1 MSRGSVHN
9 QEGGQSEVGYIKP
22 IKEGMDYLHSLPGEP
37 QVILFSSWMQRLR
50 WHCAYARL
58 ALKFMDGSQTRI
70 VYH

>member
-37 QVILFSSWMQRLR
+37 QVILFTSWMQRLR
-50 WHCAYARL
+50 WHCAYAR
-58 ALKFMDGSQTRI
+58 
-70 VYH
+70 